1 VFCRVERRLLA
12 GVGQSECLDVQVM
25 PSGYT
30 AFMIACRD
38 GSTQIV
44 RKLIETGCSTALT
57 TNKGQTGWDIAK
69 LGQQR
74 DVCSLTHFGRALL
87 VTERLA

>member
-1 VFCRVERRLLA
+1 
-12 GVGQSECLDVQVM
+12 
-25 PSGYT
+25 
-30 AFMIACRD
+30 
-38 GSTQIV
+38 
-44 RKLIETGCSTALT
+44 LT